1 MISDIQTFQFLFLQ
15 IVLEL
20 HDVGNRLQDA
30 TDLLAANGFMIHTE
44 RDFPPQNVMLY
55 GRKCHDSP

>member
-1 MISDIQTFQFLFLQ
+1 MLCLQ

-30 TDLLAANGFMIHTE
+30 TDLLAANGFVIHTE
-44 RDFPPQNVMLY
+44 RDFPPQNVMIY
-55 GRKCHDSP
+55 GRKGPDTSTE